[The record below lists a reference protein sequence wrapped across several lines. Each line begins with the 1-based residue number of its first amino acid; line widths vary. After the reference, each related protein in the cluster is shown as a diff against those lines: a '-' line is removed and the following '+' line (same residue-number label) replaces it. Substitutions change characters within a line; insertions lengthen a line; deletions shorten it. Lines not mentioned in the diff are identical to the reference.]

1 MAWRWR
7 CRPACVVAVLVDEAV
22 WPWRGARWAHL
33 VSDESVAELHDF
45 AARLGL
51 RRMSFQGDHYDI
63 PAEIRDRAL
72 RLGARSVGGR
82 DLVRSLRSANLRL
95 RASERPGRWER
106 IATWEANGR
115 APDLTGRAPRGL
127 VDALAHCV
135 KADWSTA
142 TVTLYRR
149 STESA
154 VVVADDGGLVM
165 VCSVPKGVEWRCT
178 EGRILELLSEGS
190 DR

>member
-1 MAWRWR
+1 MAWRWL

-72 RLGARSVGGR
+72 RLGARAVGGR
-82 DLVRSLRSANLRL
+82 DLVRSLRLADLRL
-95 RASERPGRWER
+95 RASERPGRWEW

-115 APDLTGRAPRGL
+115 APDLTGRASRGL
-127 VDALAHCV
+127 VEALDRCV

-149 STESA
+149 PAESA

-165 VCSVPKGVEWRCT
+165 AGSVPKGVEWRCT
-178 EGRILELLSEGS
+178 EGRILELLSEGG

>member
-1 MAWRWR
+1 MAWRWW

-72 RLGARSVGGR
+72 RLGARAVGGR
-82 DLVRSLRSANLRL
+82 DLVRSLRSADLRL
-95 RASERPGRWER
+95 GASERPGRWER
-106 IATWEANGR
+106 IATWEASGR
-115 APDLTGRAPRGL
+115 APDLTGRAPGGL
-127 VDALAHCV
+127 VEALACCV

-142 TVTLYRR
+142 TVSLYRR
-149 STESA
+149 SAESA
-154 VVVADDGGLVM
+154 VVVVDDGGLVM
-165 VCSVPKGVEWRCT
+165 VGSVPRGVEWRCT
-178 EGRILELLSEGS
+178 EGRVLELLSEGG